1 MIFLE
6 AVFFFKSRCN
16 WGLMRGFSLSFL
28 LLFLFSTQMLTGCS
42 TLIDSI
48 LWSGDEPTEGEQA
61 EFQEEGDPKIRPG
74 LFLRIGVTA
83 SGAVTVE
90 EVMKE
95 VDLKGEI
102 VMPMIGT
109 VKCGGLTVVAL
120 QEQIKEAYKKYFIDP
135 QVSVT
140 FAYDERSGMKSP
152 WGSVLVLGS
161 VQRPGPVN
169 MPATR
174 DLSVTQ
180 VLLAAGNPTPLADKA
195 RVRVTRRDKEGKLKR
210 YIIDVVAIGQK
221 GRAELDMKLK
231 AGDVVYVPESW
242 Y

>member
-6 AVFFFKSRCN
+6 E
-16 WGLMRGFSLSFL
+16 GFSRIRSVRSVVRIVSASLFL
-28 LLFLFSTQMLTGCS
+28 LVLGGAPLMSGCS
-42 TLIDSI
+42 AFLDSFRTGEEPDF
-48 LWSGDEPTEGEQA
+48 GDQA
-61 EFQEEGDPKIRPG
+61 EYQEDGDPKIRSG

-90 EVMKE
+90 EMLKE

-135 QVSVT
+135 QVSVS

-152 WGSVLVLGS
+152 WGSILVMGS

-180 VLLAAGNPTPLADKA
+180 ALLAAGNPTPMADKS
-195 RVRVTRRDKEGKLKR
+195 RVRVYRRQKDGTLKK
-210 YIIDVVAIGQK
+210 YLIDVVAIGQK
-221 GRAELDMKLK
+221 GRAELDIKLK
-231 AGDVVYVPESW
+231 SGDVVYVPETW

>member
-1 MIFLE
+1 MIFCGE
-6 AVFFFKSRCN
+6 DYSKWSCIFCS
-16 WGLMRGFSLSFL
+16 MRIRSLSL
-28 LLFLFSTQMLTGCS
+28 MVLVLFAMQMFTGCAAF
-42 TLIDSI
+42 LDSI
-48 LWSGDEPTEGEQA
+48 FVKGEEPKEDNLA

-90 EVMKE
+90 EALKE

-109 VKCGGLTVVAL
+109 VKCGDMTVVTL

-140 FAYDERSGMKSP
+140 FVYDERSGMKSP

-180 VLLAAGNPTPLADKA
+180 ALLAAGNPTPLADKSS
-195 RVRVTRRDKEGKLKR
+195 VRVARRDKDGNLKR
-210 YIIDVVAIGQK
+210 FIIDVDSIGRK

-231 AGDVVYVPESW
+231 AGDVVFVPDSW

>member
-1 MIFLE
+1 
-6 AVFFFKSRCN
+6 
-16 WGLMRGFSLSFL
+16 
-28 LLFLFSTQMLTGCS
+28 MLTGCS

>member
-1 MIFLE
+1 MIFCE
-6 AVFFFKSRCN
+6 EGIFKCRRVL
-16 WGLMRGFSLSFL
+16 GSLRIGSFSFL
-28 LLFLFSTQMLTGCS
+28 LVFLFGVQMLTGCS
-42 TLIDSI
+42 AFLDSI
-48 LWSGDEPTEGEQA
+48 FSSGEEPTVDERA
-61 EFQEEGDPKIRPG
+61 EYQEDGDPKIRPG

-83 SGAVTVE
+83 SGSVTVE
-90 EVMKE
+90 DVLKE

-102 VMPMIGT
+102 VMPMIGA

-120 QEQIKEAYKKYFIDP
+120 QEQIKESYKKYFIEP

-152 WGSVLVLGS
+152 WGSVLVMGS

-180 VLLAAGNPTPLADKA
+180 ALLAAGNPTPLADKS
-195 RVRVTRRDKEGKLKR
+195 RVRVTRRDKEGNLKR
-210 YIIDVVAIGQK
+210 YIIDVDAIGQK

-231 AGDVVYVPESW
+231 AGDVVYVPETW

>member
-6 AVFFFKSRCN
+6 EVFFCKGRCN
-16 WGLMRGFSLSFL
+16 WGLMRRFFI
-28 LLFLFSTQMLTGCS
+28 LFLFSTQMLTGCS

-48 LWSGDEPTEGEQA
+48 LWSGEEPEGEDKA
-61 EFQEEGDPKIRPG
+61 VFQEEGDPKIRPG

-90 EVMKE
+90 EALKE

-109 VKCGGLTVVAL
+109 VKCGDMTVVTL

-195 RVRVTRRDKEGKLKR
+195 RVRVTRRDKENKLKR
-210 YIIDVVAIGQK
+210 FIIDVDAIGRK

-231 AGDVVYVPESW
+231 AGDVVFVPESW

>member
-1 MIFLE
+1 M
-6 AVFFFKSRCN
+6 FFTGEDFGQSVRRVWFMRSRS
-16 WGLMRGFSLSFL
+16 FSLML
-28 LLFLFSTQMLTGCS
+28 LVLFAMQMLTGCAAF
-42 TLIDSI
+42 LDSI
-48 LWSGDEPTEGEQA
+48 FVKGEEPTGEDKA
-61 EFQEEGDPKIRPG
+61 VFQEEGDPKIKPG

-90 EVMKE
+90 EALKE

-109 VKCGGLTVVAL
+109 VKCGDMTVVTL

-140 FAYDERSGMKSP
+140 FVYDDRSGMKSP

-174 DLSVTQ
+174 ELSVTQ
-180 VLLAAGNPTPLADKA
+180 ALLAAGNPTPLADKSS
-195 RVRVTRRDKEGKLKR
+195 VRVARRDKDGNLKR
-210 YIIDVVAIGQK
+210 FIIDVDSIGRK

-231 AGDVVYVPESW
+231 AGDVVFVPDSW

>member
-1 MIFLE
+1 MIFCGEDFGQSVRRFCLLC
-6 AVFFFKSRCN
+6 SRS
-16 WGLMRGFSLSFL
+16 FSVIVV
-28 LLFLFSTQMLTGCS
+28 LLFAMQMLTGCAA
-42 TLIDSI
+42 LLDS
-48 LWSGDEPTEGEQA
+48 LFVTGEEPTDDDKA
-61 EFQEEGDPKIRPG
+61 VFQEEGDPKIRPG

-90 EVMKE
+90 EALKE

-109 VKCGGLTVVAL
+109 VKCGDMTVVTL

-140 FAYDERSGMKSP
+140 FVYDDRSGMKSP

-180 VLLAAGNPTPLADKA
+180 ALLAAGNPTQLADKA
-195 RVRVTRRDKEGKLKR
+195 RVRVARRDKDGNLKR
-210 YIIDVVAIGQK
+210 FIIDVDSIGRK

-231 AGDVVYVPESW
+231 AGDVVFVPDSW

>member
-6 AVFFFKSRCN
+6 EGICRFRRLFC
-16 WGLMRGFSLSFL
+16 SLRRTSFGL
-28 LLFLFSTQMLTGCS
+28 LLLLLCSTQVLTGCKAFV
-42 TLIDSI
+42 DSFS
-48 LWSGDEPTEGEQA
+48 SGDEPKEGDLA
-61 EFQEEGDPKIRPG
+61 EYQEDGDPKIRPG

-90 EVMKE
+90 EALKE

-102 VMPMIGT
+102 VMPMIGA

-120 QEQIKEAYKKYFIDP
+120 QEQIKESYKKYFIEP
-135 QVSVT
+135 QVSVS
-140 FAYDERSGMKSP
+140 FVYDERSGMKSP
-152 WGSVLVLGS
+152 WGSVLVMGS

-174 DLSVTQ
+174 ELSVTQ
-180 VLLAAGNPTPLADKA
+180 ALLAAGNPTPLADKS
-195 RVRVTRRDKEGKLKR
+195 RIRVTRRDKDNNLKC
-210 YIIDVVAIGQK
+210 YIIDVDAIGQK

-231 AGDVVYVPESW
+231 SGDVVYIPETW

>member
-1 MIFLE
+1 MRNRSFSFFL
-6 AVFFFKSRCN
+6 A
-16 WGLMRGFSLSFL
+16 
-28 LLFLFSTQMLTGCS
+28 LLFVTHMMTGCS
-42 TLIDSI
+42 TLIDS
-48 LWSGDEPTEGEQA
+48 LFYKGKEPVEGDLA

-83 SGAVTVE
+83 SGSVTVE
-90 EVMKE
+90 EVLKE

-109 VKCGGLTVVAL
+109 VKCGGMTVVTL
-120 QEQIKEAYKKYFIDP
+120 QEQIKSSYSKYFIEP

-161 VQRPGPVN
+161 VNRPGPVN

-180 VLLAAGNPTPLADKA
+180 ALLAAGNPVPLADKA

-210 YIIDVVAIGQK
+210 FEINVVEIGQK

>member
-1 MIFLE
+1 
-6 AVFFFKSRCN
+6 
-16 WGLMRGFSLSFL
+16 
-28 LLFLFSTQMLTGCS
+28 MLTGCS

-48 LWSGDEPTEGEQA
+48 FWSGDEPKEDERA

-83 SGAVTVE
+83 SGSVTVQ
-90 EVMKE
+90 EVLKE
-95 VDLKGEI
+95 VDLMGEI

-120 QEQIKEAYKKYFIDP
+120 QEQIKDAYKKYFIDP

-140 FAYDERSGMKSP
+140 FVYDERSGMKSP

-180 VLLAAGNPTPLADKA
+180 ALLAAANPTPLADKA

-210 YIIDVVAIGQK
+210 FIIDVDAIGKK

>member
-1 MIFLE
+1 MFL
-6 AVFFFKSRCN
+6 
-16 WGLMRGFSLSFL
+16 SLRIVAASLFL
-28 LLFLFSTQMLTGCS
+28 LVFSSTHLLCGCTAFL
-42 TLIDSI
+42 
-48 LWSGDEPTEGEQA
+48 DEITFRGGEEPGVDENA
-61 EFQEEGDPKIRPG
+61 VYQEDGDPKIRPG

-90 EVMKE
+90 EVVKE

-102 VMPMIGT
+102 VLPMIGA
-109 VKCGGLTVVAL
+109 VKCEGLTVVAL

-135 QVSVT
+135 QVSVS
-140 FAYDERSGMKSP
+140 FVYDERSGMKSP
-152 WGSVLVLGS
+152 WGSVLVMGS

-174 DLSVTQ
+174 ELSVTQ
-180 VLLAAGNPTPLADKA
+180 ALLVAGNPTPLANKS
-195 RVRVTRRDKEGKLKR
+195 RVRVTRRNKDGTLKR

-221 GRAELDMKLK
+221 GRAELDMNLK
-231 AGDVVYVPESW
+231 SGDVVYVPETW

>member
-1 MIFLE
+1 M
-6 AVFFFKSRCN
+6 
-16 WGLMRGFSLSFL
+16 
-28 LLFLFSTQMLTGCS
+28 
-42 TLIDSI
+42 
-48 LWSGDEPTEGEQA
+48 A
-61 EFQEEGDPKIRPG
+61 EYQEDGDPKIRPG

-90 EVMKE
+90 EVLKE

-102 VMPMIGT
+102 VMPMIGA

-120 QEQIKEAYKKYFIDP
+120 QEQIKESYKKYFIEP
-135 QVSVT
+135 QVSVS
-140 FAYDERSGMKSP
+140 FVYDERSGMKSP
-152 WGSVLVLGS
+152 WGSVLVMGS

-174 DLSVTQ
+174 ELSVTQ
-180 VLLAAGNPTPLADKA
+180 ALLAGGNPTPLADKS
-195 RVRVTRRDKEGKLKR
+195 RIRVTRRDKEGSLKR
-210 YIIDVVAIGQK
+210 YIIDVDAIGKK

-231 AGDVVYVPESW
+231 SGDVVYVPETW